1 MPLFSGIFKNKAD
14 VSLQKLFTEQAANII
29 GCAQELE
36 RFFDNLAN
44 SEQIMQYIV
53 ECEHHGDELTMQLH
67 EVLDRA
73 FITSWLD
80 KSDATDLADNL
91 DSFLD
96 AIRGVARCARLY
108 GVVEGRK
115 EASELTDIVVAVA
128 QLVESSI
135 HALKAKDYSKVVENH
150 ERISQLE
157 RKADDLR
164 DTTIKSL
171 WQETVKDPR
180 SFVSWKEII
189 EGLEKIT
196 DRGHHISQ
204 VIVSIIRKS
213 Q

>member
-1 MPLFSGIFKNKAD
+1 MPLFSGLFKNKAD
-14 VSLQKLFTEQAANII
+14 VSLQRLFTNQATNII
-29 GCAQELE
+29 ECARELE
-36 RFFDNLAN
+36 RFFGNLEN
-44 SEQIMQYIV
+44 GEQIMQYIV
-53 ECEHHGDELTMQLH
+53 ECEHHGDDLTRELH

-80 KSDATDLADNL
+80 KSDATDLANNL

-96 AIRGVARCARLY
+96 SIRGVARCARLY

-115 EASELTDIVVAVA
+115 EASQLTDIVVAVA
-128 QLVESSI
+128 QLVEASVQHLI
-135 HALKAKDYSKVVENH
+135 AKDYSKVVENH
-150 ERISQLE
+150 ERIAQME

-164 DTTIKSL
+164 DMGIKSL
-171 WQETVKDPR
+171 WQETEKDPR
-180 SFVSWKEII
+180 SFISWKEII
-189 EGLEKIT
+189 EGLEKIA